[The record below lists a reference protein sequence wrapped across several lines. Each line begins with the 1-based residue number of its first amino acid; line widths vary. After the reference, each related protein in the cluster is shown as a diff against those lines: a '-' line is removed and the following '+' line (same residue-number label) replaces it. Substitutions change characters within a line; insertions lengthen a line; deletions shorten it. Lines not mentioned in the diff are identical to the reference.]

1 MLTKIAIIK
10 KLPNGKYRLY
20 SRKKDKNGKRRNL
33 GTYDSL
39 AAVKKREKAVQ
50 YFKHH
55 AKDGATEDHQT
66 KTLGR
71 LSNIATFL
79 EEAGFID
86 ASDKVYDAMDC
97 IDPGFKTDYMLDFNC
112 NRVDNQVNTDG
123 GYGTVDGRIGGGFGG
138 WGGDVA
144 EVAGSL
150 VNISNHL
157 DKIGAYEEADEID
170 DLLRIIEEVESIQK
184 KKESEDTKQ
193 SEKEEDKEEKQ
204 GDEVAARSNGRGVN
218 TEVDSPGCGGLS
230 DAYFYRSYPN
240 FEGAYG
246 PSDR

>member
-1 MLTKIAIIK
+1 M
-10 KLPNGKYRLY
+10 
-20 SRKKDKNGKRRNL
+20 
-33 GTYDSL
+33 
-39 AAVKKREKAVQ
+39 
-50 YFKHH
+50 
-55 AKDGATEDHQT
+55 
-66 KTLGR
+66 
-71 LSNIATFL
+71 SNIATYL

-86 ASDKVYDAMDC
+86 ASDKVYGAMDC
-97 IDPGFKTDYMLDFNC
+97 IDPEFKTDYMLDFNC
-112 NRVDNQVNTDG
+112 NRVDNQINTDG

-138 WGGDVA
+138 WGGDIA

-157 DKIGAYEEADEID
+157 DKIGSYDEADKID
-170 DLLRIIEEVESIQK
+170 ELLRIIKELEDMQK

-204 GDEVAARSNGRGVN
+204 GDEAAARSNGHGVN

-230 DAYFYRSYPN
+230 DAYFYRSYPS